1 MNYSLSNMLSS
12 SGGAFNPLTLSPVVW
27 FDGADANT
35 MFDSTTGGSI
45 VAPGAAIARWEDKSG
60 NARHATQSTVINRP
74 IRTASGQNGK
84 NVVTF
89 DGTNDRMTFGRI
101 DLTAATFFL
110 VIRRTGANV
119 YQQPFQA
126 IQASTTRASI
136 ECGLNNDV
144 NFGPILVGSN
154 ANSTQMG
161 KGGTL
166 GQNAT
171 RILTGK
177 WLGGSTA
184 GAANYQMR
192 VDGAAVTLSNSNS
205 LGAAGGTSSLI
216 GATFS
221 AGNTVSFFGGFI
233 CELILCNA
241 NLSSTLVSKTET
253 YLSKKWGVT
262 I

>member
-27 FDGADANT
+27 FDGADENT
-35 MFDSTTGGSI
+35 MFDSTSGGSI

-89 DGTNDRMTFGRI
+89 DGTNDRLNFARF
-101 DLTAATFFL
+101 DLTASTFFL
-110 VIRRTGANV
+110 VTKLTSANTF
-119 YQQPFQA
+119 QQVFQA
-126 IQASTTRASI
+126 IQSSTTRGAI
-136 ECGLNNDV
+136 ECGLNNSST
-144 NFGPILVGSN
+144 FGPILVGSN
-154 ANSTQMG
+154 ANSTPYG

-166 GQNAT
+166 GTNTT

-177 WLGGSTA
+177 WLGGGTSGA
-184 GAANYQMR
+184 SNYEMRVNGAAI
-192 VDGAAVTLSNSNS
+192 TLSNSNS
-205 LGAAGGTSSLI
+205 LGAAAGTSSLI
-216 GATFS
+216 GAAFS
-221 AGNTVSFFGGFI
+221 AGNVVSFFGGYI
-233 CELILCNA
+233 CELIICNA
-241 NLSSTLVSKTET
+241 NLSAALVSKTET

>member
-60 NARHATQSTVINRP
+60 NGRHATQSTVINRP
-74 IRTASGQNGK
+74 IRTASGQNGR

-89 DGTNDRMTFGRI
+89 DGTNDRMTFGRF
-101 DLTAATFFL
+101 DLTASTFFL
-110 VIRRTGANV
+110 VMQRTSANTF
-119 YQQPFQA
+119 QQVFQA
-126 IQASTTRASI
+126 VQQSTTRASI
-136 ECGLNNDV
+136 ECGVNNISTY
-144 NFGPILVGSN
+144 GPILIGSN
-154 ANSTQMG
+154 ANSTPYG
-161 KGGTL
+161 KGGTI
-166 GQNAT
+166 GQSTT
-171 RILTGK
+171 RIITGK
-177 WLGGSTA
+177 WLGGGTS
-184 GAANYQMR
+184 GASNYQIR
-192 VDGAAVTLSNSNS
+192 VNGVAVTLSDS
-205 LGAAGGTSSLI
+205 LTIGAAGGTSSLI
-216 GATFS
+216 AAAFS
-221 AGNTVSFFGGFI
+221 AGNTLSFFGGFI
-233 CELILCNA
+233 CELIICNA

>member
-12 SGGAFNPLTLSPVVW
+12 SGGAFNPLSLSPVAW

-45 VAPGAAIARWEDKSG
+45 VAPGDAIARWEDKSG
-60 NARHATQSTVINRP
+60 NGRHATQSTVINRP
-74 IRTASGQNGK
+74 IRTASGQNNK

-101 DLTAATFFL
+101 DLTAATLFA
-110 VIRRTGANV
+110 VVRRTSSSV
-119 YQQPFQA
+119 YQTYFQA
-126 IQASTTRASI
+126 LQSSTTRTAF
-136 ECGLNNDV
+136 EGGLNNDV
-144 NFGPILVGSN
+144 NFGPIFVGSN
-154 ANSTQMG
+154 ANSTQMA

-166 GQNAT
+166 GQNTT
-171 RILTGK
+171 RILTSK
-177 WLGGSTA
+177 WLGGSTV
-184 GAANYQMR
+184 GAANYSVR
-192 VDGAAVTLSNSNS
+192 VNGVAVTLSNSNS
-205 LGAAGGTSSLI
+205 IGAANGSTSLI
-216 GATFS
+216 GATSS